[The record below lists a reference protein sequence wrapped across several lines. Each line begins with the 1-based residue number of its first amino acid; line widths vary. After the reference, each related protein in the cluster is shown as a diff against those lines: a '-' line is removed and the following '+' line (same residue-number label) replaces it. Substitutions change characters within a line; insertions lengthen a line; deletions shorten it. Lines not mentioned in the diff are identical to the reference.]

1 MAFFIKLNLFI
12 MIYKFTDETRI
23 DSNIEF
29 ELIDNYLSIH
39 SKDLKEEE
47 FVNISLT
54 KEDVFKLI
62 GALHC
67 IQKDM
72 K

>member
-1 MAFFIKLNLFI
+1 

-47 FVNISLT
+47 FVNISLN

>member
-1 MAFFIKLNLFI
+1 

>member
-1 MAFFIKLNLFI
+1 

-29 ELIDNYLSIH
+29 ELIDNYLSIY
-39 SKDLKEEE
+39 SKNLKEE

>member
-1 MAFFIKLNLFI
+1 
-12 MIYKFTDETRI
+12 MIYKFNCKKQHL
-23 DSNIEF
+23 DSIEF
-29 ELIDNYLSIH
+29 KIEDELLLVTMIQDDNGEYLQY
-39 SKDLKEEE
+39 DTYLA
-47 FVNISLT
+47 

>member
-1 MAFFIKLNLFI
+1 

-29 ELIDNYLSIH
+29 ELIDNYLSVH

>member
-1 MAFFIKLNLFI
+1 
-12 MIYKFTDETRI
+12 MIYKFNDETNESTMELETCNTGVQISIKFDYDDDVWR
-23 DSNIEF
+23 NI
-29 ELIDNYLSIH
+29 ILS
-39 SKDLKEEE
+39 
-47 FVNISLT
+47 

>member
-1 MAFFIKLNLFI
+1 

-47 FVNISLT
+47 FVN
-54 KEDVFKLI
+54 KKDVFKLI

>member
-1 MAFFIKLNLFI
+1 

-54 KEDVFKLI
+54 KKDVFKLI